1 MRIIAGSRNRLK
13 LLSPED
19 NTTRPITD
27 RVKETLFNLLRN
39 DVEGA
44 YVADIFCGTGSLGLE
59 ALSRGANHA
68 IMIDQDRS
76 AFDLLSKNVEKCK
89 FEDETTLLQVNSFKY
104 KLPYFP
110 DADPKTL
117 SPQQMMRTLVFVDPP
132 YKFCEA
138 PTVDSVIGTL
148 LADIALHMAPDGL
161 VVVRHDKKNEL
172 LDQYGNLHVRNRKI
186 YGKMALTFMM
196 PNFDR

>member
-13 LLSPED
+13 LLSPQD

-27 RVKETLFNLLRN
+27 RIKETLFNLLRN
-39 DVEGA
+39 DVEDA

-59 ALSRGANHA
+59 ALSRGAKHA

-76 AFDLLSKNVEKCK
+76 AFALLGKNVEKCR
-89 FEDETTLLQVNSFKY
+89 FEAETLLLQVNSFKY

-110 DADPKTL
+110 EAEPETL
-117 SPQQMMRTLVFVDPP
+117 TPQQMMRTLIFVDPP
-132 YKFCEA
+132 YKFCEN
-138 PTVDSVIGTL
+138 PTIDSVIGTL
-148 LADIALHMAPDGL
+148 LADIALHMDPNGL
-161 VVVRHDKKNEL
+161 VVVRHEKRNAL
-172 LDQYGNLHVRNRKI
+172 LDRYGNMQVRNRKI

-196 PNFDR
+196 PDTDG